1 MPYSTEY
8 SEEKY
13 KDIEGYLGQLLE
25 LDEGKVL
32 SISTSSSEEAEH
44 LRWLFYDYFHI
55 TATSSSFKT
64 TLFNNLLL
72 VGKKK
77 PTLSNLTTV
86 AKERGITKELD
97 SLIQQLIASPTP
109 RKLISFLAVDESIS
123 PTALSIVLAE
133 YGRVMG
139 E

>member
-109 RKLISFLAVDESIS
+109 RKLISILAVDESIS

>member
-1 MPYSTEY
+1 MKELTEL
-8 SEEKY
+8 EE
-13 KDIEGYLGQLLE
+13 D
-25 LDEGKVL
+25 KVL
-32 SISTSSSEEAEH
+32 SISTGSQEKAEH

-55 TATSSSFKT
+55 TATSSSFKIIV
-64 TLFNNLLL
+64 FNNLLI

-77 PTLSNLTTV
+77 PTLSNLTTIT
-86 AKERGITKELD
+86 KERGIVKELD
-97 SLIQQLIASPTP
+97 SLVQELIASPTP
-109 RKLISFLAVDESIS
+109 RILISLFALDESIS

>member
-8 SEEKY
+8 SEKKY
-13 KDIEGYLGQLLE
+13 KEIEGYLGQLALLE
-25 LDEGKVL
+25 EGKVL

-44 LRWLFYDYFHI
+44 LRWLFYDYYHI
-55 TATSSSFKT
+55 TAMSGSFKT
-64 TLFNNLLL
+64 VIFNNILMI
-72 VGKKK
+72 GRKK
-77 PTLSNLTTV
+77 PTLSNITTV
-86 AKERGITKELD
+86 AKEKGIVKELD

-109 RKLISFLAVDESIS
+109 RKLISVLAVDESIS

>member
-13 KDIEGYLGQLLE
+13 KDIEGYLGQLSELE
-25 LDEGKVL
+25 EGKVL
-32 SISTSSSEEAEH
+32 SISTSSSEEAER

-109 RKLISFLAVDESIS
+109 RKLISILAVDESIS

>member
-13 KDIEGYLGQLLE
+13 KDIEGYLAQLELLE
-25 LDEGKVL
+25 EGKVL
-32 SISTSSSEEAEH
+32 SILTEKAEH
-44 LRWLFYDYFHI
+44 LRWLFYDYFNI
-55 TATSSSFKT
+55 TDTSGSFKVIV
-64 TLFNNLLL
+64 FNNLLI

-77 PTLSNLTTV
+77 PTLSNITSVT
-86 AKERGITKELD
+86 KERGITKELD
-97 SLIQQLIASPTP
+97 SLIQQLIASSTP
-109 RKLISFLAVDESIS
+109 RSLIALLAVDESIS

>member
-13 KDIEGYLGQLLE
+13 KDIEGYLGQLADLR
-25 LDEGKVL
+25 EGEPF
-32 SISTSSSEEAEH
+32 SIFTSSPEEGER

-55 TATSSSFKT
+55 VAIKGFKIN
-64 TLFNNLLL
+64 LYGNLLFI
-72 VGKKK
+72 GKKK
-77 PTLSNLTTV
+77 PTLSNLTITV
-86 AKERGITKELD
+86 KEGGIAKQLD
-97 SLIQQLIASPTP
+97 SLVQELIASPTP
-109 RKLISFLAVDESIS
+109 RLLASLFIRDESIS
-123 PTALSIVLAE
+123 FSSLVVVLAE

>member
-13 KDIEGYLGQLLE
+13 KEIEGYLEQLSELE
-25 LDEGKVL
+25 EGKVL
-32 SISTSSSEEAEH
+32 SISTSSSEEAER

-55 TATSSSFKT
+55 TATSGSFKT

-86 AKERGITKELD
+86 TKERGIVKELD

-109 RKLISFLAVDESIS
+109 RKLISVLAVDESIS
-123 PTALSIVLAE
+123 PTALSVVLAE

>member
-13 KDIEGYLGQLLE
+13 KDIEGYLRQLSELE
-25 LDEGKVL
+25 EGKVL
-32 SISTSSSEEAEH
+32 SISTSSSEEAER

-86 AKERGITKELD
+86 TKERGITKELD

-109 RKLISFLAVDESIS
+109 RKLMSFLAVDESIS
-123 PTALSIVLAE
+123 PTTLSIVLAE